1 MRKKSAFTLIE
12 LLVVIAIIAILAAI
26 LFPVFA
32 QAREKA
38 RAITCIS
45 NLKQMGLAMVMYT
58 QDYDEKMVL
67 WQQGSGNFFYDSQG
81 FAMAY
86 DRILQPYIKNNVAS
100 GCPSDLSDH
109 GFPEGGVYAKRSY
122 AIPGNI
128 GGNWCNTPTNPQP
141 DPPTLAAM
149 PEPSITIMLNERDN
163 CASGQGVGAVGQG
176 GKVGAHGVWG
186 WCSVNDA
193 ESETAW
199 RHNQQ
204 ANYLY
209 ADSHAK
215 PTHWDP
221 GTALGESSGGHSV
234 LAGIHKFPGY
244 DWSHT
249 DGSLWGAWNR
259 LPGGSALIP
268 QDAADVSCA
277 TVPVDITG
285 DKIN

>member
-1 MRKKSAFTLIE
+1 LIE

-32 QAREKA
+32 QAREAA
-38 RAITCIS
+38 RKTTCLS
-45 NLKQMGLAMVMYT
+45 NLKQMGLGMVMYT

-67 WQQGSGNFFYDSQG
+67 WQEGSGNLFFDSQG
-81 FAMAY
+81 FALSY
-86 DRILQPYIKNNVAS
+86 DRLIQPYVKNNLVS

-128 GGNWCNTPTNPQP
+128 GGNWCNTPTNPEP
-141 DPPTLAAM
+141 NPPALAAI
-149 PEPSITIMLNERDN
+149 PEPALTIMLNERDN
-163 CASGQGVGAVGQG
+163 CASGQTNNPPAEPGHPGS
-176 GKVGAHGVWG
+176 HGVWG

-199 RHNQQ
+199 RHNAQ

-209 ADSHAK
+209 VDSHAK
-215 PTHWDP
+215 STHWDQ
-221 GTALGESSGGHSV
+221 GTAYGDSSGDHAE

-249 DGSLWGAWNR
+249 DGSLWGAWNV
-259 LPGGSALIP
+259 LPGGAALVP
-268 QDAADVSCA
+268 QDSADVSCG
-277 TVPVDITG
+277 TVPVDIPG
-285 DKIN
+285 SQIN